1 MKWNW
6 GTGIVVVSLLFMSF
20 IVTLVV
26 KTYKHKVDLVSEDYY
41 SQELVFQERINKMNN
56 ASALVSKVSW
66 ETGDKNIVVQFPKQ
80 ADSSVTGTIEFFR
93 PSDSGKDLSI
103 PVQLDREGKQAI
115 DRTLLVQGLY
125 KIKIDWVM
133 DHKGY
138 YIEED
143 IFIQ

>member
-6 GTGIVVVSLLFMSF
+6 GTGIVIVSLLFMSF
-20 IVTLVV
+20 IVMLVV

-41 SQELVFQERINKMNN
+41 AQELGFQEKINKMKN
-56 ASALVSKVSW
+56 ASALTEKVSW
-66 ETGDKNIVVQFPKQ
+66 TMNDNDIIVQLLHPF
-80 ADSSVTGTIEFFR
+80 DSTATGTIEFFR

-103 PVQLDREGKQAI
+103 PIHLDSGGKQLI
-115 DRTLLVQGLY
+115 DRKLLVQGLY
-125 KIKIDWVM
+125 KIKIDWAM
-133 DHKGY
+133 GDKGY